1 MYFKKKDNSI
11 DSEQYLKQDG
21 TWSCFVMIL
30 DGHLSEVRNCKM
42 ETHFMQEYQNEE
54 FEPCSKS
61 EFEIGFKKAMS
72 ILKSQ
77 IL

>member
-1 MYFKKKDNSI
+1 MYFKKKDNST
-11 DSEQYLKQDG
+11 EAEHYLKQDG
-21 TWSCFVMIL
+21 KWSTKVLIL
-30 DGHLSEVRNCKM
+30 DDYCCDISNVKRDSFYTIECV
-42 ETHFMQEYQNEE
+42 NEE

-61 EFEIGFKKAMS
+61 EFDTGFKKAMS